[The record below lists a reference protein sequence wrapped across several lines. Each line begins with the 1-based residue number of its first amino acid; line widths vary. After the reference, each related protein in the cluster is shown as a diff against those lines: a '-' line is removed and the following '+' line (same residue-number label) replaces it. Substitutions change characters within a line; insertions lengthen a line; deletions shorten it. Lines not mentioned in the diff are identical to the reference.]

1 MLFSSLMQCN
11 YILTLTSISM
21 ISPKTCL
28 IFSTIV
34 RLKNNFASACV
45 FETSRFFIFRI
56 IHEKSLK
63 RQKMQK
69 KPCIQGCCWTRSSH
83 RRCSINKA
91 VFKNSAIFTGKH
103 LCWSIFLIKQI
114 IKIRLQHRDF
124 PGNIA
129 KFLRTPVLKNIYKQ
143 LLLLYQISGLLL
155 LFFKF

>member
-91 VFKNSAIFTGKH
+91 VFKNFAIFTEKY
-103 LCWSIFLIKQI
+103 LCSSIFLIKQI

-124 PGNIA
+124 PENIA

>member
-1 MLFSSLMQCN
+1 MQCN

-45 FETSRFFIFRI
+45 FETSRFIFFFQDYPWKKF
-56 IHEKSLK
+56 EQTKNLE
-63 RQKMQK
+63 

-91 VFKNSAIFTGKH
+91 VFKNFAIFTWKY

-124 PGNIA
+124 PVNIP